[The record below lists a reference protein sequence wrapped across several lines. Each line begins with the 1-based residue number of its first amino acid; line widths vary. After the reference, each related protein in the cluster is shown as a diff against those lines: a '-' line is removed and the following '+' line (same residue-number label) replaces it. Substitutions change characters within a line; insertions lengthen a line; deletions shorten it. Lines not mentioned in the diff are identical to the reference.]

1 MKSIKI
7 IKSESDYQIAINRLN
22 QIIDSDPNSPEA
34 DELLILS
41 LLIEHYE
48 DQHYPIENPD
58 PIEAIKIRLDDL
70 GLRQKDLIG
79 IAGSTKG
86 RVSEILN
93 KKRPLTLPV
102 IRKLE
107 SFLRVPAEILI
118 QPYELSTI
126 DRVSVQVLRKP
137 QPSERKVRTRKGIR
151 TRVLNEPKATKY
163 KKD

>member
-1 MKSIKI
+1 MKSTKI
-7 IKSESDYQIAINRLN
+7 IKSESDYREAINQLN
-22 QIIDSDPNSPEA
+22 VIVDANPDSAEA

-58 PIEAIKIRLDDL
+58 PIEAIKIRLEDL
-70 GLRQKDLIG
+70 GLRQKDLVG

-107 SFLRVPAEILI
+107 NFLRISAEILI
-118 QPYELSTI
+118 QSYDLSTN
-126 DRVSVQVLRKP
+126 DRVSAKVEKKP
-137 QPSERKVRTRKGIR
+137 QLPERKDRTTKGIR
-151 TRVLNEPKATKY
+151 TGVLNEPKSEKY
-163 KKD
+163 QKD